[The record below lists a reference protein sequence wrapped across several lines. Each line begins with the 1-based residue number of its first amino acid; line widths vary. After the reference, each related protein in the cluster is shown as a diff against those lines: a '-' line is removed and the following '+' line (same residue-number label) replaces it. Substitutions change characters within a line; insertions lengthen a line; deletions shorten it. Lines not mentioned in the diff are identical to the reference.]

1 MSERKRDAPPGVTG
15 TSSAIGLTSL
25 KGWETVLSDG
35 WKPVSQCPEVQMC
48 VGVYADLI
56 SSMTI
61 HLMRNTD
68 HGDVREIN
76 ELSRRIDIYPSRDM
90 TRATFMQNLVRVL
103 MTEGNQVTLPQY
115 NGELLENLKP
125 LAPGEVS
132 FTEDKKRDSYKV
144 RWRDKEFDPQEVLH
158 FVLNPDPNRPWR
170 GRGYTV
176 SLRDAVRGIRQA
188 GATKQA
194 LMESPSPSIIVKV
207 DGLTEEFQSA
217 EGRKALG
224 KQYIDSSETGQPWF
238 IPAEAFAVEQVKPLT
253 LNDLAIKSSLELDK
267 RSVAA
272 IFGVPPFLVGVGAFN
287 QDEYQHFLRTRVLS
301 VARVIEQE
309 MTKKLLYSPDLYWRM
324 NAWSLYNYSITDL
337 TQVGFAMVD
346 RAAMTRNE
354 LREWISLPPREG
366 LDEMFLLENYLPTD
380 QLGNQKKL
388 KD

>member
-15 TSSAIGLTSL
+15 TSAIGLTSL

>member
-1 MSERKRDAPPGVTG
+1 MSKNKRDAPAGSIRRNAIGVTTMSG
-15 TSSAIGLTSL
+15 WDVAI
-25 KGWETVLSDG
+25 SDG
-35 WKPVSQCPEVQMC
+35 WKPVAQCPEVQMC

-76 ELSRRIDIYPSRDM
+76 ELSRRIDIYPNRDM

-115 NGELLENLKP
+115 NGELLENLRP
-125 LAPGEVS
+125 LPPGEVS
-132 FTEDKKRDSYKV
+132 LVEDKRRESYRV
-144 RWRDKEFDPQEVLH
+144 RWRGKEFDPQEVLH
-158 FVLNPDPNRPWR
+158 FVLNPNPNQPWR
-170 GRGYTV
+170 GRGYAI
-176 SLRDAVRGIRQA
+176 SLREAVKGIRQA
-188 GATKQA
+188 SATKQA
-194 LMESPSPSIIVKV
+194 LMESPAPSIIVKV
-207 DGLTEEFQSA
+207 DGLTEEFQSV

-224 KQYIDSSETGQPWF
+224 AQYLDASETGQPWF

-287 QDEYQHFLRTRVLS
+287 QDEYQHFLRTRVLA

-309 MTKKLLYSPDLYWRM
+309 LTRKLLYSPDLYWRM

-354 LREWISLPPREG
+354 LREWISLPPRDG
-366 LDEMFLLENYLPTD
+366 LDEMFLLENYLPTS
-380 QLGNQKKL
+380 QLGKQKKL

>member
-15 TSSAIGLTSL
+15 TSAAIGLTSL

>member
-15 TSSAIGLTSL
+15 TSAIGLTSL

-56 SSMTI
+56 SSMTS

>member
-1 MSERKRDAPPGVTG
+1 
-15 TSSAIGLTSL
+15 
-25 KGWETVLSDG
+25 
-35 WKPVSQCPEVQMC
+35 MC